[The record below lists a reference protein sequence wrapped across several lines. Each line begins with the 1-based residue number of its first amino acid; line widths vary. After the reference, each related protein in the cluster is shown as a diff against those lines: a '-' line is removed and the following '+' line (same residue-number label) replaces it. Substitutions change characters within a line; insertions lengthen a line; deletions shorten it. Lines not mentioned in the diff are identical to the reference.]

1 MATYQKDI
9 TKNLTPANDGT
20 AALASTIRSTGQLSA
35 EAIKMSGK
43 ATAETIAAVGGTIW
57 EAYKGKQEA
66 QLEVDLDKQVADLQ
80 ADVSFVK
87 NADQVA
93 KIKFEQDRS
102 SFGAMAEEVRAASIL
117 AGADP
122 EEARTL
128 STGFYQEKE
137 NKLLSSFREEQQRIT
152 AARDLLPGRQMEMM
166 GRSETL
172 LKKAIANMPGM
183 ANNFRKIAQEVTGK
197 DRLDLYSVNR
207 LYEDVSFIEKQKEER
222 AKQQAALLKQSQDAY
237 VADRTKGGVGQVQ
250 ALAEFNMLSSGEQ
263 QQLAASSVA
272 AVTNK
277 EAAKAALDKGGQEIR
292 NVVTLSIAGF
302 QNDLLTS
309 NTNIYAQ
316 MQKLGVSR
324 TQIATGTIPDTI
336 LSSPEYRK
344 LVEEAGTKTLF
355 LLDAQYKQLNESIQA
370 KIKTTPA
377 DAAMLNQASADAKM
391 WYEASVKQY
400 TESKTTFLQ
409 VLSDGDFTKTGQQ
422 RLTFVETI
430 VKGLGLNP
438 EVIASLGMSGNE
450 VAYKEAQVKYPK
462 EAAILKYADVLRRAA
477 LMGVGQEEWQR
488 LVKEID
494 KYRAGDTT
502 VPATPAAQAAS
513 VMDHAQLAYK
523 LREQVLTNTYG
534 PNVSLDVSKVVLSAT
549 RDPASAERFL
559 KQSTTA
565 VTTAMSKIPA
575 GERTAFVTNVT
586 QGVND
591 SLYGFGGHADA
602 AKTRLNDYNASYK
615 GAGAV
620 TTLFADET
628 GNKPLKMVAT
638 RDTTPATFA
647 TTGGGAATGMPQP
660 TTKAPQPTA
669 INNVLSGV
677 DDVLRI
683 QSLVTNQPIEK
694 LRADF
699 IKTFNQEGMPSA
711 AFTKVI
717 TDAARSVDPTAGEAK
732 DKAAQE
738 AADAIDPGATTKTIN
753 ATSGNAILDS
763 LSNLKAD

>member
-9 TKNLTPANDGT
+9 TKNLTPAADGT

-43 ATAETIAAVGGTIW
+43 ATAETISAVGGTIW

-137 NKLLSSFREEQQRIT
+137 NKLLSAFREEQQRIT

-207 LYEDVSFIEKQKEER
+207 LYEDVSFIEKQTEER
-222 AKQQAALLKQSQDAY
+222 KKQQAALLKQSQDAY

-263 QQLAASSVA
+263 QQLAAASVA
-272 AVTNK
+272 SVANK
-277 EAAKAALDKGGQEIR
+277 EAAKAALDRGGQEIR
-292 NVVTLSIAGF
+292 NVITLTKTGF
-302 QNDLLTS
+302 ENDLLAS
-309 NTNIYAQ
+309 NTNIYTQ
-316 MQKLGVSR
+316 MQKLGITR
-324 TQIATGTIPDTI
+324 TMIATGSIPDTI
-336 LSSPEYRK
+336 AASPEYRK
-344 LVEEAGTKTLF
+344 LVEEAGTKTLS
-355 LLDAQYKQLNESIQA
+355 LLDAQYKQLNDSLSA
-370 KIKTTPA
+370 KMKTGTA
-377 DAAMLNQASADAKM
+377 DSAVLREAQADAKT
-391 WYEASVKQY
+391 WYDNSVKYY
-400 TESKTTFLQ
+400 TENKTTFLQ
-409 VLSDGDFTKTGQQ
+409 VLSDNDFTKTGQQ
-422 RLTFVETI
+422 RLTFIDTI
-430 VKGLGLNP
+430 VKGLGLSDA
-438 EVIASLGMSGNE
+438 VIASLGMSGNE
-450 VAYKEAQVKYPK
+450 VAQKEAKLKYPK
-462 EAAILKYADVLRRAA
+462 EAAIIDYTSKLRRAA
-477 LMGVGQEEWQR
+477 LQGVGQAEWQT
-488 LVKEID
+488 LVKDID
-494 KYRAGDTT
+494 KYKGGDTT
-502 VPATPAAQAAS
+502 VPTTPSAQAAS
-513 VMDHAQLAYK
+513 VMNHTQLAYK

-534 PNVSLDVSKVVLSAT
+534 PNVSIDVSNVVISAVNSPVNA
-549 RDPASAERFL
+549 DRFL

-575 GERTAFVTNVT
+575 GERTAFVNNVT
-586 QGVND
+586 QGVNG
-591 SLYGFGGHADA
+591 SLYGFDGHADA
-602 AKTRLNDYNASYK
+602 AKTRLNEYNASYK

-628 GNKPLKMVAT
+628 GSQPLKIVAT

-711 AFTKVI
+711 TFTKVI
-717 TDAARSVDPTAGEAK
+717 TDAAKPTTPTTTTPSGT
-732 DKAAQE
+732 
-738 AADAIDPGATTKTIN
+738 AT
-753 ATSGNAILDS
+753 GNDILNS
-763 LSNLKAD
+763 LKELK